1 MPLADTSIEEEVFN
15 TIIGGHDDVDEDEMP
30 VARETGSTGYTSS
43 VQEVA
48 PKEAVQMEKC
58 IVFTDT
64 LMSLLKE
71 LHGSVCKRQGC
82 GRVLE
87 YQKSYLGT
95 CLVVSWHCGA
105 GHRGGRWA
113 AQPSCMKIR
122 AGNLM
127 LVSALLL
134 SGNSFTKVGLM
145 FRFCNIQYVSKT
157 LFCQYQS
164 LYIAP
169 AVNEFWEQH
178 KQELWDEKTGKDV
191 KLSGDG
197 RNDSPGHSAQYC
209 TYSLADIDDRAILQM
224 NIVDVRE
231 AAGKSNNMERIGFER
246 GLDKLLT
253 SNMSIKEVVT
263 DGHLEIA
270 ALMSKCPFCS

>member
-1 MPLADTSIEEEVFN
+1 MFN
-15 TIIGGHDDVDEDEMP
+15 TILGGGHDDVDEDEMAG
-30 VARETGSTGYTSS
+30 ARKTGSTGYTSF
-43 VQEVA
+43 VEEVA

-95 CLVVSWHCGA
+95 CLVVSWICGA

-164 LYIAP
+164 VYIAP

-178 KQELWDEKTGKDV
+178 KKELW
-191 KLSGDG
+191 
-197 RNDSPGHSAQYC
+197 A
-209 TYSLADIDDRAILQM
+209 
-224 NIVDVRE
+224 
-231 AAGKSNNMERIGFER
+231 
-246 GLDKLLT
+246 
-253 SNMSIKEVVT
+253 
-263 DGHLEIA
+263 
-270 ALMSKCPFCS
+270 